1 MRDSMPTCCLV
12 APYSVC
18 AQDAPR
24 QADDPVVQVGGRS
37 SALRGYNG
45 SLIVANDAVLIRRGL
60 RGVLARKRR
69 DPDLRITFDE
79 VVAVRFAPSGWLVG
93 YLQVIERG
101 ASVGSSGYL
110 TTIRDHRTVTFLTR
124 SGRWR
129 RAAEEVAARSDVS
142 VEVESAPHYWGGV
155 LAAAGRRRR

>member
-1 MRDSMPTCCLV
+1 MRDSMPTSCLV

-18 AQDAPR
+18 AHEASR

-69 DPDLRITFDE
+69 DPDLRIPFAE
-79 VVAVRFAPSGWLVG
+79 VGAVRFAPSGWLVG

-101 ASVGSSGYL
+101 APAGSSGYL
-110 TTIRDHRTVTFLTR
+110 K
-124 SGRWR
+124 
-129 RAAEEVAARSDVS
+129 
-142 VEVESAPHYWGGV
+142 
-155 LAAAGRRRR
+155 